1 VDVDEAVAV
10 VEEEANV
17 IVSITKRE
25 VKHPEDEDEE
35 II

>member
-1 VDVDEAVAV
+1 VDVDEAVTV
-10 VEEEANV
+10 VEEETDV
-17 IVSITKRE
+17 IVSIMNRE